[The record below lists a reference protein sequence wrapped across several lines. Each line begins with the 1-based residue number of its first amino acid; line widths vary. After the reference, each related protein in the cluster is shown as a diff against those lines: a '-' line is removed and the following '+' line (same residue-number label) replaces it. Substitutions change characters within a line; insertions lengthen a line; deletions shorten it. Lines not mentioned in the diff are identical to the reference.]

1 MLLSGGVQEP
11 GLPQPLSPSRSRSKV
26 LWTVDAQVALVHG
39 RPEGVAEAD
48 DETTRAEEAAERKR
62 DMHFFNIVISGTYV
76 MENHLTLMLSHRNTR
91 DSHSVLFWWLPAAV
105 FFSHTKSAPANS
117 QPAVLFFNSK
127 LAPAINHNQQNNCIC
142 KVQTRNAHPV
152 NRAFRLCMTTQRP

>member
-1 MLLSGGVQEP
+1 MDSRRSGSAG
-11 GLPQPLSPSRSRSKV
+11 SRRASLK
-26 LWTVDAQVALVHG
+26 Q
-39 RPEGVAEAD
+39 
-48 DETTRAEEAAERKR
+48 TTRAEEAAERKR

-105 FFSHTKSAPANS
+105 FFSHTKSAPATS

-127 LAPAINHNQQNNCIC
+127 LAPATNHNQQNNCIC